1 MLSKTFTGKSTQSLK
16 ALHALINPSNPLL
29 MTFHYVMA
37 VVVALICGFLF
48 YGITND
54 ISGFQ

>member
-1 MLSKTFTGKSTQSLK
+1 MGR
-16 ALHALINPSNPLL
+16 NPLL

-37 VVVALICGFLF
+37 VVVALVCGFLF

-54 ISGFQ
+54 IPGFQYVVLHLDRVLD

>member
-1 MLSKTFTGKSTQSLK
+1 MGR
-16 ALHALINPSNPLL
+16 NPLL

-37 VVVALICGFLF
+37 VVVALVCGFLF

-54 ISGFQ
+54 IPGFQYVELRLEMALG

>member
-1 MLSKTFTGKSTQSLK
+1 MGR
-16 ALHALINPSNPLL
+16 NPLL

-37 VVVALICGFLF
+37 VVVALVCGFLF

-54 ISGFQ
+54 IPGFQYVELPLEMALD

>member
-1 MLSKTFTGKSTQSLK
+1 MSGKRSQLK
-16 ALHALINPSNPLL
+16 NRNPLL

-37 VVVALICGFLF
+37 VVVALVCGFLF

-54 ISGFQ
+54 IPGFQ